1 MIRRVRV
8 PIRVRP
14 TVVSEPETS
23 TDGSVV
29 AEAVPPVADR
39 RAGPSVEYLAGRSRR
54 GYGSAS
60 RQSPATVARQPE
72 PAPAVPEP
80 EAEATPVLVE
90 ETAREQ
96 GLKEEKEEES
106 AEVWRDRA
114 LRLQAEIENFRKR
127 QQRLADER
135 IVADRQRLLGSFLRV
150 ADDLQRALDADAA
163 DVDSLRQGVDL
174 TYQTLMH
181 VLDQEGAEPIEAE
194 GQPFDPTWHEAVST
208 VPHQHAGAEP
218 DTVVKVVQAGYRLG
232 DRLLR
237 PARVIVAV

>member
-1 MIRRVRV
+1 MSRRVRV
-8 PIRVRP
+8 PIRVRAAA
-14 TVVSEPETS
+14 VSEPEPSPGAS
-23 TDGSVV
+23 TI
-29 AEAVPPVADR
+29 AEAASPVVDR
-39 RAGPSVEYLAGRSRR
+39 GTTSPAEYLAGRSRR
-54 GYGSAS
+54 GYGPAS
-60 RQSPATVARQPE
+60 RRPAAPVARQPE
-72 PAPAVPEP
+72 PSPAVPEP
-80 EAEATPVLVE
+80 ETEATPVRAE
-90 ETAREQ
+90 EAMEEQ
-96 GLKEEKEEES
+96 GLKEEES

-135 IVADRQRLLGSFLRV
+135 IAADRQRLLGSFLRV
-150 ADDLQRALDADAA
+150 ADDLQRALDADAT

-181 VLDQEGAEPIEAE
+181 VLDQEGAEPIEAD
-194 GQPFDPTWHEAVST
+194 GQPFDPAWHEAVST
-208 VPHQHAGAEP
+208 VPHQQAGVEP